1 MKPRTYTLMPAL
13 LSAALLLAPSA
24 GAQGETPAP
33 QPPPA
38 IPPKKMVTVL
48 LKVLAMDQALTIRGE
63 GDMVVAVPWEKG
75 QEATRD
81 ALMEIARA
89 VEKELTFKKR
99 AIRFVPIPLNTKG
112 APPFK
117 EAVEKESATAILV
130 PTGVS
135 KAGLEA
141 ITQVAK
147 EEKIHTLAMDA
158 SQVEDWLTVGL
169 IPDENKMKV
178 VLNAN
183 CVRAAGG
190 FFEVALL
197 KVAKIYHFAKEKPP
211 SP

>member
-1 MKPRTYTLMPAL
+1 
-13 LSAALLLAPSA
+13 
-24 GAQGETPAP
+24 
-33 QPPPA
+33 
-38 IPPKKMVTVL
+38 
-48 LKVLAMDQALTIRGE
+48 
-63 GDMVVAVPWEKG
+63 
-75 QEATRD
+75 
-81 ALMEIARA
+81 MEIAHG

-99 AIRFVPIPLNTKG
+99 AIRFVPVPLKG
-112 APPFK
+112 APAFK
-117 EAVEKESATAILV
+117 EAVEKEKATAILV

-135 KAGLEA
+135 KPGLEA
-141 ITQVAK
+141 ISQVAR
-147 EEKIHTLAMDA
+147 EEKLHTLAMDA

-197 KVAKIYHFAKEKPP
+197 KVAKIYHFAKEQQP

>member
-1 MKPRTYTLMPAL
+1 MTIARL
-13 LSAALLLAPSA
+13 A
-24 GAQGETPAP
+24 GAQEATPPA
-33 QPPPA
+33 QEAPA

-63 GDMVVAVPWEKG
+63 GDMVVVVPFEKG
-75 QEATRD
+75 QEPARD

-99 AIRFVPIPLNTKG
+99 AIRFVPVPLKA
-112 APPFK
+112 APAFK
-117 EAVEKESATAILV
+117 EALEKESATTVLV
-130 PTGVS
+130 PTGTS
-135 KAGLEA
+135 KAGLEV

-147 EEKIHTLAMDA
+147 EEKLHTLAMDA
-158 SQVEDWLTVGL
+158 RLVEDWLTVGL

-190 FFEVALL
+190 YFEVALL
-197 KVAKIYHFAKEKPP
+197 KVAKIYHFAKEPQPAAAPQPP
-211 SP
+211 QVPQPPQPPRP